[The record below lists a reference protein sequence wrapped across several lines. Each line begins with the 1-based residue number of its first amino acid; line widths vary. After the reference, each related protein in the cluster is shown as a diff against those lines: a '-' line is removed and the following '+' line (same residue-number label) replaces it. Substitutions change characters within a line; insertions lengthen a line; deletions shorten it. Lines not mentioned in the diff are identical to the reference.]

1 MKHGD
6 FLQDLV
12 DYKVQGTKYNHQ
24 VQVYLSGDE
33 AAVNQASTPPYHSK
47 TPMFPLARIA
57 GRCVRQRPGR
67 CGEFV
72 AERKINIGVRSSLV
86 MWGDNAL
93 SRDFSGK
100 VPVWEDLDDKLSFNS
115 KGLSCSYRSA

>member
-12 DYKVQGTKYNHQ
+12 DYKVRSTIIRYK
-24 VQVYLSGDE
+24 YLSGDE
-33 AAVNQASTPPYHSK
+33 AAVNQASTTAVLCLAFKNHSK

-72 AERKINIGVRSSLV
+72 AERKVNIGVRSSLV

-100 VPVWEDLDDKLSFNS
+100 VPVWEDLDDKLSFDS
-115 KGLSCSYRSA
+115 KAFL